1 MMMTISGCQ
10 DDDDDND
17 GGDCGDI
24 GDDDIDQFLL
34 ERMG

>member
-10 DDDDDND
+10 DDDDDNY